1 MTVRRLLLAALAA
14 ATLAGAGAAAAADVV
29 TLRNAWMRPAPA
41 GAASAQAYVDI
52 DSAAALT
59 LIGADTPFARKVEL
73 VRVRA
78 GDDPPTEHAVA
89 SMAVPAGRTTR
100 LAFRGDHLRFVGIT
114 RDAAN
119 GVEVPV
125 TLTFRD
131 GRGRLVKAT
140 TGVTVRGLL
149 LPQQRPDVSRDAA
162 TAAPPAAADPA
173 PEPRPAMRM

>member
-59 LIGADTPFARKVEL
+59 LIGADTPFARRVEL
-73 VRVRA
+73 VRVKA
-78 GDDPPTEHAVA
+78 GDPPTEHAVA
-89 SMAVPAGRTTR
+89 SMAVPAGGTTR

-149 LPQQRPDVSRDAA
+149 LPQQRPDVSRDA
-162 TAAPPAAADPA
+162 TTTAPPAAADPA